1 MSSKEI
7 LSNIEQFEAAYDTY
21 WQLLQKNNEEVL
33 AQLKSAWR
41 SMQAEQK
48 EVDIINEK
56 LSSQNSELTEL
67 RTKSEELDKIV
78 EGLKTKKDELTSKIS
93 ELSTALETT
102 IHDSKTPEFELNNLE
117 EKLVTVNDKI
127 TAKDSEKTSLDQ
139 KKVGNENRENELNS
153 SHSKKMEELEK
164 KITQMKL
171 ENFFTSF
178 LIDNSDEEI
187 HEVAIIATIMEKR
200 SVKLDELKKLLDV
213 PPIMAVRTIKQLAVK
228 GIINLDENTNIITMP

>member
-7 LSNIEQFEAAYDTY
+7 LSNIEQFETAYDTY
-21 WQLLQKNNEEVL
+21 WQLLQKNNEDVL